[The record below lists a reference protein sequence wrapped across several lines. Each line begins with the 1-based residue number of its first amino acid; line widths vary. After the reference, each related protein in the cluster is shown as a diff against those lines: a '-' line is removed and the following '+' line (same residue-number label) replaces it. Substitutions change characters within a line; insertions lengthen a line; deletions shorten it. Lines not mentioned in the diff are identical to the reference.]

1 MPTAARLVAAILL
14 AILGWVLS
22 DIVRPLMPE
31 GTSFG
36 WFNYVNSFIGLCVGW
51 TVVGTRVG
59 RGFVSAIN
67 IGVTGAV
74 VLILW
79 ALFVH
84 SCYEMFRLAMRNRYD
99 GPMEALTSI
108 FIIGSEFGIM
118 IATPT
123 FFAVAVVGALVAGIA
138 ADAAGKRWR

>member
-1 MPTAARLVAAILL
+1 MPTAARLVASILL
-14 AILGWVLS
+14 AILGWLLS
-22 DIVRPLMPE
+22 DVVRPLMPE
-31 GTSFG
+31 GTAFG

-51 TVVGTRVG
+51 TVIGSRVG

-67 IGVTGAV
+67 NGVTGTAV
-74 VLILW
+74 LVLW
-79 ALFVH
+79 CLFVH

-108 FIIGSEFGIM
+108 FLIGSEFGIM

-123 FFAVAVVGALVAGIA
+123 FFTLAVVGALVTGIA
-138 ADAAGKRWR
+138 ADAAGKRWK

>member
-1 MPTAARLVAAILL
+1 MPTAARLVAGILL

-31 GTSFG
+31 GTAFG
-36 WFNYVNSFIGLCVGW
+36 WFNYVNAFIGLCVGW
-51 TVVGTRVG
+51 SVIGSRVG
-59 RGFVSAIN
+59 RGFVASIN
-67 IGVTGAV
+67 NGVTGTA

-79 ALFVH
+79 CLFVH

-99 GPMEALTSI
+99 GPMEALMSI
-108 FIIGSEFGIM
+108 FLIGSEFGIM

-123 FFAVAVVGALVAGIA
+123 FFGVAVAGALVVGIA

>member
-1 MPTAARLVAAILL
+1 MPTAARLVAGILL

-31 GTSFG
+31 GTNFG
-36 WFNYVNSFIGLCVGW
+36 WFNHVNAFNGLCVGW
-51 TVVGTRVG
+51 SVIGTRVG

-67 IGVTGAV
+67 NGVTGTA

-79 ALFVH
+79 AIVIQ
-84 SCYEMFRLAMRNRYD
+84 SCYEMFRLAVRNRYD
-99 GPMEALTSI
+99 GPMEALTNI

-123 FFAVAVVGALVAGIA
+123 FFAVAVAGALVTEIL
-138 ADAAGKRWR
+138 ADEAGKRWR

>member
-14 AILGWVLS
+14 AILAWILS
-22 DIVRPLMPE
+22 DIVRPLLPE
-31 GTSFG
+31 GTQFG
-36 WFNYVNSFIGLCVGW
+36 RFNYVNAFIGICVGW
-51 TVVGTRVG
+51 TVIGSRVG

-67 IGVTGAV
+67 NGVTGTA

-79 ALFVH
+79 ALFFHGCV
-84 SCYEMFRLAMRNRYD
+84 EMFRLAMRNRFD

-108 FIIGSEFGIM
+108 FLIGSEFGVM

-123 FFAVAVVGALVAGIA
+123 FFGAAFAGALVVGLA
-138 ADAAGKRWR
+138 ADAAARRWR

>member
-1 MPTAARLVAAILL
+1 MPTAARLVAGILR

-31 GTSFG
+31 GTNFG
-36 WFNYVNSFIGLCVGW
+36 WFNHVNAFIGLCVGW
-51 TVVGTRVG
+51 SVIGTRVG
-59 RGFVSAIN
+59 RGFVFAIN
-67 IGVTGAV
+67 NGVTGTA

-79 ALFVH
+79 AIVVQ

-123 FFAVAVVGALVAGIA
+123 FFAVAVAGALVTGIL
-138 ADAAGKRWR
+138 ADEAGKRWR

>member
-1 MPTAARLVAAILL
+1 MPTAARLVAGILL

-31 GTSFG
+31 GTAFG
-36 WFNYVNSFIGLCVGW
+36 WFNYVNAFIGLCVGW
-51 TVVGTRVG
+51 SVIGSRVG
-59 RGFVSAIN
+59 RGFVASIN
-67 IGVTGAV
+67 NGVTGTA

-79 ALFVH
+79 CLFVH

-99 GPMEALTSI
+99 GPMEALMSI
-108 FIIGSEFGIM
+108 FLIGSEFGIM

-123 FFAVAVVGALVAGIA
+123 FFGVAVVGALVVGIA

>member
-1 MPTAARLVAAILL
+1 M
-14 AILGWVLS
+14 
-22 DIVRPLMPE
+22 
-31 GTSFG
+31 
-36 WFNYVNSFIGLCVGW
+36 
-51 TVVGTRVG
+51 VGTRVG

-123 FFAVAVVGALVAGIA
+123 FFAVAVVGALVTGIA

>member
-123 FFAVAVVGALVAGIA
+123 FFAVAVVGALVTGIA

>member
-1 MPTAARLVAAILL
+1 MPTAARLVAGILR

-31 GTSFG
+31 GTNFG
-36 WFNYVNSFIGLCVGW
+36 WFNHVNAFIGLCVGW
-51 TVVGTRVG
+51 SVIGTRVG
-59 RGFVSAIN
+59 RGFVFAIKN
-67 IGVTGAV
+67 GVTGTA

-79 ALFVH
+79 AIVVQ

-123 FFAVAVVGALVAGIA
+123 FFAVAVAGALVTGIL
-138 ADAAGKRWR
+138 ADEAGKRWR